1 MCEKC
6 DEQER
11 IKKISCALCST
22 GTFKPTDIEEL
33 NHEVEEPNLK
43 LAKIEAEMEKQHKE
57 AIAGYDK
64 QINDC
69 LGNLANFST
78 KMLIMFEDYKKKGD
92 QKGMIRLLESIRN
105 YAVISQTDSSVLVNT
120 CSMLITKMQGSPQLS

>member
-6 DEQER
+6 DEQEQT
-11 IKKISCALCST
+11 KKISCALC
-22 GTFKPTDIEEL
+22 GTIKPTDIIEEL
-33 NHEVEEPNLK
+33 NHEVEDPEGR
-43 LAKIEAEMEKQHKE
+43 IIRMEAEVAKQHKE

-92 QKGMIRLLESIRN
+92 KQGMIRLLESIRN
-105 YAVISQTDSSVLVNT
+105 YAVISQTDSSVLLNT
-120 CSMLITKMQGSPQLS
+120 CNMLINKMQGSS